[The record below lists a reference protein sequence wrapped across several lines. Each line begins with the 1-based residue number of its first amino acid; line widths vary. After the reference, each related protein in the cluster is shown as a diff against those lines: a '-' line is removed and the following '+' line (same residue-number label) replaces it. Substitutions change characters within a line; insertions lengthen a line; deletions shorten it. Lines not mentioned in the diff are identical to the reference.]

1 MVTTPTEEGLLSV
14 GNSAYSHKSKI
25 LMGAAIPTLVSVGMY
40 TALRQVDRMFEP
52 AEAFEDLEDP
62 KAVPHKHEIK
72 VIPSERSNGG
82 D

>member
-1 MVTTPTEEGLLSV
+1 
-14 GNSAYSHKSKI
+14 
-25 LMGAAIPTLVSVGMY
+25 MGAAIPTLVGVGMF
-40 TALRQVDRMFEP
+40 TAVRQVDRMFEP
-52 AEAFEDLEDP
+52 AEAFEDLEAP